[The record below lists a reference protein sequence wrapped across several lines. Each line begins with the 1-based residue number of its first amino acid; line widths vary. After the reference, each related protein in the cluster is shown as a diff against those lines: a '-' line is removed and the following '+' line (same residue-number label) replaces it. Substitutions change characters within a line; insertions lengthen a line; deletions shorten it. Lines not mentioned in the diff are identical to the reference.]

1 MKPMPLRRFAAPSP
15 TVLSF
20 LRQALDPTSAP
31 CVALRGQRCGYA
43 TGSTAKRAGTGI
55 RGGDTAS
62 GSGSVA
68 FDRGLASHQR
78 ARLDVGAVKSE
89 AALFTPQRFG
99 HDVAIHS
106 HTVAFHRRAF
116 SSTSSSKAWELFG
129 RRQLRESRSLPPPP
143 PLSEVMGDAPIPI
156 GFESLGRM
164 TRAAN
169 ELKMRCTELD
179 DQGNVTMVSGEFKK
193 SELIA
198 KVNRESVWRRA
209 SIVLT
214 KMPVWSS
221 PSRSPQ
227 DRFVAPTQH
236 PHPTD
241 CYPDQPSPHP
251 RPYKTQSRVGLRR
264 IWYHRFKVTVCL
276 HVRS

>member
-1 MKPMPLRRFAAPSP
+1 MKPMLLRRFAAPSP
-15 TVLSF
+15 SVLSF
-20 LRQALDPTSAP
+20 LRHALEPTSAP
-31 CVALRGQRCGYA
+31 CATLRGQRCGYA
-43 TGSTAKRAGTGI
+43 TGNIAGRAGTGA
-55 RGGDTAS
+55 RGRNTGT
-62 GSGSVA
+62 GSVA
-68 FDRGLASHQR
+68 SCRGLAPQQ
-78 ARLDVGAVKSE
+78 GAPFDAGAIKSE
-89 AALFTPQRFG
+89 TALFAPQRFSRN
-99 HDVAIHS
+99 VSIHS
-106 HTVAFHRRAF
+106 HTAALHRRAF
-116 SSTSSSKAWELFG
+116 SSTSSTKAWELFG
-129 RRQLRESRSLPPPP
+129 RRQPRESRSLPPPP

-251 RPYKTQSRVGLRR
+251 RPYKTQSRIGLRR
-264 IWYHRFKVTVCL
+264 VRYHRFKVTVCL